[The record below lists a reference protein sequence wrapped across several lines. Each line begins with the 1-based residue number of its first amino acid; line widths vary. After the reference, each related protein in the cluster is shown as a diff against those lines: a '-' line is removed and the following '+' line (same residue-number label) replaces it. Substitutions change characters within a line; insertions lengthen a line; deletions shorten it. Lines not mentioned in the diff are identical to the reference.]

1 MAKHLLV
8 PLDGGA
14 GSDEALSYVLEEF
27 PEARVTLFHVINPAR
42 ASFTAQAALPSF
54 SEEWYEEERES
65 AERLFETAR
74 ERVPEGTTV
83 ETETEVGRPAQ
94 AIVRYADEHDVDG
107 IVMGS
112 HGREGVARVLLGSVA
127 ETVVRRSPVPVTV
140 VR

>member
-1 MAKHLLV
+1 MNKHLLV
-8 PLDGGA
+8 PVDGSS
-14 GSDEALSYVLEEF
+14 GSEAALEYAVEEF

-54 SEEWYEEERES
+54 SEEWYEEQRTS
-65 AERLFETAR
+65 AEELLTAAR
-74 ERVPEGTTV
+74 EGILETTTV
-83 ETETEVGRPAQ
+83 ETDIEVGRPAR
-94 AIVRYADEHDVDG
+94 AIVEYAEERDVDG
-107 IVMGS
+107 VVMGS